1 MQIAVVDDNLEEVQ
15 AVIAALE
22 AGGDQCRRFA
32 SAAALIA
39 ALRRDTYDLLLLDWN
54 MPGMSG
60 LELLGWLGENLPA
73 RPPVIMLTSRTAKED
88 IVAALE
94 AGADD
99 FIIKPEDP
107 DIVRARARAAL
118 RRHAPPAKSA
128 SLAFGDYAFNRAEGQ
143 ASYAGELIE
152 LTRKEFEVALL
163 LFENCNR
170 PLARSYMLQKVWQNS
185 PDVET
190 RTLDVHISRLRAKL
204 NLRPERGFTLQ
215 TVFGFG
221 YRLENLGGMTGEA
234 A

>member
-15 AVIAALE
+15 AIIAALE
-22 AGGDQCRRFA
+22 AGGDACRRFA

-54 MPGMSG
+54 MAGMSG
-60 LELLGWLGENLPA
+60 LELLGWLAENLPA

-88 IVAALE
+88 IVAALD

-107 DIVRARARAAL
+107 NVVRARARAAL
-118 RRHAPPAKSA
+118 RRHAPPPSTA
-128 SLAFGDYAFNRAEGQ
+128 SVRFGDYAFSRVDGQ
-143 ASYAGELIE
+143 ASFAGQPID

-204 NLRPERGFTLQ
+204 NLRAERGFTLQ

-221 YRLENLGGMTGEA
+221 YRLESLGGMTGEA

>member
-1 MQIAVVDDNLEEVQ
+1 MQIAVVDDNPEEVQ

-22 AGGDQCRRFA
+22 GAGDQCRRFPT
-32 SAAALIA
+32 AAALIA
-39 ALRRDTYDLLLLDWN
+39 ALRRDTFDLLLLDWN
-54 MPGMSG
+54 LPGMTG

-107 DIVRARARAAL
+107 GVVRARARAAL
-118 RRHAPPAKSA
+118 RRHAPPPPAASA
-128 SLAFGDYAFNRAEGQ
+128 RFGDYAFSRADGQ
-143 ASYAGELIE
+143 VSFAGQPIE

-204 NLRPERGFTLQ
+204 NLRPERGYTLQ

-221 YRLENLGGMTGEA
+221 YRLESLRGMAGEA